1 MPSRTSP
8 KGLWQRSST
17 LVATGL
23 GSGYAPIAPGTAG
36 SALGLVL
43 FWPLSRLGLGLQ
55 LAALVVVTVVGVA
68 AADAVARRVGKKDP
82 GIVVVDE
89 IAGMW
94 VSLLLLP
101 LTPAT
106 AVLAFLL
113 FRVMDILKPFPARDL
128 ERLPGGIGI
137 MADDLAAGLYANLL
151 VRLVLLVWP
160 LG

>member
-1 MPSRTSP
+1 M
-8 KGLWQRSST
+8 
-17 LVATGL
+17 ATGL

-36 SALGLVL
+36 SAVGLVL

-55 LAALVVVTVVGVA
+55 LAATVVVTLVGVA

-101 LTPAT
+101 MTPAT

-128 ERLPGGIGI
+128 ESLPGGIGI

-151 VRLVLLVWP
+151 LRLVLLVWP

>member
-1 MPSRTSP
+1 
-8 KGLWQRSST
+8 
-17 LVATGL
+17 VATGI
-23 GSGYAPIAPGTAG
+23 GSGFSPIAPGTAG
-36 SALGLVL
+36 SALGLLL
-43 FWPLSRLGLGLQ
+43 FWPLSQIGLGLQ
-55 LAALVVVTVVGVA
+55 LAATAVVTVVGVA
-68 AADAVARRVGKKDP
+68 AADAVATRVGKKDP

-101 LTPAT
+101 MTPAT
-106 AVLAFLL
+106 AVLAFLC
-113 FRVMDILKPFPARDL
+113 FRLMDILKPFPARDL

>member
-1 MPSRTSP
+1 
-8 KGLWQRSST
+8 
-17 LVATGL
+17 VATGL

-36 SALGLVL
+36 SAVGLVL

-55 LAALVVVTVVGVA
+55 LAATVVVTLVGVA

-101 LTPAT
+101 MTPAT

-128 ERLPGGIGI
+128 ESLPGGIGI

-151 VRLVLLVWP
+151 LRLVLLVWP